1 MYLVAMLAW
10 RACRVFRG
18 NSQALWTVDAT
29 SITNPTAVFNVH
41 NDATRPLSYGDQ
53 SSFSLQTHG
62 VAETDRYYDRRS
74 WDDKYGMGKSNWVGA
89 LRTWSSLPEV
99 NLSCTV
105 H

>member
-1 MYLVAMLAW
+1 MLAW
-10 RACRVFRG
+10 RACRGFRE
-18 NSQALWTVDAT
+18 NSQALWTVDTT
-29 SITNPTAVFNVH
+29 SITNPTSVFNVQ
-41 NDATRPLSYGDQ
+41 NDAICPFSYGDQ
-53 SSFSLQTHG
+53 SSFSLQTYG

-74 WDDKYGMGKSNWVGA
+74 WDDKDGMGKSIGVGA